1 LQYRSLQGDYL
12 VADNAQKDWEGKYQQ
27 MSESYRRLDRS
38 KTSLTT
44 DFDGFKTKSAQTV
57 SDLERQLKEMTARY
71 EQMNTAHQAA
81 TGRVKVLETNFA
93 TLQKDFGALKV
104 DYDSVASQNK
114 SFTIQVAKLTG
125 EKNALDAAFTT
136 HKTDSAQQIAAADK
150 QYKLLV
156 VEKTKVEKAFSDEQA
171 AHESTHNQWNTQY
184 QNITNQFETEKAGH
198 AETRKQADNEAKSL
212 TFKWSDEQKK
222 VANSI

>member
-1 LQYRSLQGDYL
+1 MSGLCSLLPFLTGLGSALLGGAIGWHWLKRTRLAQLLGVIDEKDHSYTELNSTHEQHRLQYRSLQGDYL

-57 SDLERQLKEMTARY
+57 GDLERQLKEMTARY

-125 EKNALDAAFTT
+125 EKNALDAA
-136 HKTDSAQQIAAADK
+136 
-150 QYKLLV
+150 
-156 VEKTKVEKAFSDEQA
+156 
-171 AHESTHNQWNTQY
+171 
-184 QNITNQFETEKAGH
+184 
-198 AETRKQADNEAKSL
+198 
-212 TFKWSDEQKK
+212 
-222 VANSI
+222 